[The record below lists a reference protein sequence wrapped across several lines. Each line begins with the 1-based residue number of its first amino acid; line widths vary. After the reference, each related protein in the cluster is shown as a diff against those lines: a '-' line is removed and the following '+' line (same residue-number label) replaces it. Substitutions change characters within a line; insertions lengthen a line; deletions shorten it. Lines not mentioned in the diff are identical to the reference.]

1 MSLRDAAIR
10 KEQILQERLKLNA
23 KAASEKIRKI
33 QDLILSSQQS
43 ELQYKSLYEMTKKGF
58 DGGALSLFEF
68 LASKNRYFEAL
79 SKTISYKKEYVLE
92 IARLEESVARIIR

>member
-1 MSLRDAAIR
+1 
-10 KEQILQERLKLNA
+10 
-23 KAASEKIRKI
+23 
-33 QDLILSSQQS
+33 
-43 ELQYKSLYEMTKKGF
+43 MTKKGF